1 MWHCN
6 VRASSLACAS
16 ASIVAQNASNRKI
29 SARARG
35 HAALEGSIY
44 RAENKSTDAPRFSGL
59 LLMTQPLSDQDA
71 ADTALPPFNNTAEK
85 ATLTG
90 TLLHLWPYI
99 WPGDR
104 ADLKMRVVWSMVLL
118 LIAKLAT
125 LSVPFTFKWAID
137 ALTGADSAPI
147 QSSNWPL
154 WLIASPLIMTFSY
167 GAVRVLMA
175 VLTQWRDGLF
185 ARVAMHAVRK
195 LAYRTF
201 VHMHE
206 LSLRFHLE
214 RKTGG
219 LTRVL
224 ERGRTGIEVIV
235 RMVILQLV
243 PTVVEVTLLMA
254 VLLWQFDWRYVLATM
269 ITVVIYMYY
278 TWLATEWRIEI
289 RRRMNDSDNEANTKA
304 IDSLLNYETVKYFS
318 AEEREAER
326 YDRSVERFE
335 RASVKTYT
343 SLAVLNAGQ
352 ALIFTAGL
360 TATMLMCAAGVRS
373 GNNTV
378 GDFVMVNAMMIQL
391 YQPLNFMGMVYHET
405 KQAIIDIEKMFAVL
419 SRNPEV
425 KDIPGAKPLVVSRGN
440 VRFDDVKFSYDPDR
454 QILKGL
460 SFEVPAGKTVA
471 IVGPSG
477 AGKSTISRLLF
488 RLYDISGGS
497 ITIDGQDIRSVTQ
510 ASLRASIGM
519 VPQDTVLFNDTIRYN
534 IRYGRWDATDA
545 EVEQAAQMAQIDGF
559 IRMSPKGYETEV
571 GERGLKLSGGE
582 KQRVAI
588 ARTILKGPPILVL
601 DEATS
606 ALDSH
611 TEQEIQDALEKVSR
625 NRTSLV
631 IAHRLST
638 IVRADEIIVLD
649 QGRIAERGTHSQLLA
664 AGGLCASMWNR
675 QREAQEARERLALIA
690 DENEAP
696 NRTPPPVEDTQV
708 EEPLAAPAAAAE

>member
-1 MWHCN
+1 M
-6 VRASSLACAS
+6 ADPDS
-16 ASIVAQNASNRKI
+16 
-29 SARARG
+29 
-35 HAALEGSIY
+35 HAAG
-44 RAENKSTDAPRFSGL
+44 
-59 LLMTQPLSDQDA
+59 QPPAGNS
-71 ADTALPPFNNTAEK
+71 PEK
-85 ATLTG
+85 ATLIG

-118 LIAKLAT
+118 LVAKLAT
-125 LSVPFTFKWAID
+125 LTVPFTFKWAID
-137 ALTGADSAPI
+137 ALNGMGSAPVEP
-147 QSSNWPL
+147 SNWML
-154 WLIASPLIMTFSY
+154 WLIASPLLMTAGY

-175 VLTQWRDGLF
+175 LFTQWRDGIF

-195 LAYRTF
+195 LAYLTF

-235 RMVILQLV
+235 RNVLLQLV
-243 PTVVEVTLLMA
+243 PTIVELALIFG
-254 VLLWQFDWRYVLATM
+254 VLFWQFDWRYVLAVATM
-269 ITVVIYMYY
+269 VAVYMSFTYV
-278 TWLATEWRIEI
+278 ATEWRIEI
-289 RRRMNDSDNEANTKA
+289 RRKMNDSDTEANTKA
-304 IDSLLNYETVKYFS
+304 IDSLLNYETVKYFG
-318 AEEREAER
+318 AEQREARR
-326 YDRSVERFE
+326 YDRSMERYE
-335 RASVKTYT
+335 EASIRTYT

-352 ALIFTAGL
+352 AVIFTAGL
-360 TATMLMCAAGVRS
+360 TATMLMCAFGIRDGAH
-373 GNNTV
+373 TV
-378 GDFVMVNAMMIQL
+378 GDFVMINAMMIQL
-391 YQPLNFMGMVYHET
+391 FVPLNFMGFVYREIR
-405 KQAIIDIEKMFAVL
+405 QAVIDIEKMFDVL
-419 SRNPEV
+419 SRPPEI
-425 KDIPGAKPLVVSRGN
+425 KDAPGAGALAVTSGN
-440 VRFDDVKFSYDPDR
+440 VRFEDVRFAYDPDR

-488 RLYDISGGS
+488 RLYDVSGGR
-497 ITIDGQDIRSVTQ
+497 ILIDGQDIRNVTQ

-534 IRYGRWDATDA
+534 IRYGRWDASDA
-545 EVEQAAQMAQIDGF
+545 EVEQAAQLAQIDTF
-559 IRMSPKGYETEV
+559 IRMSPKGYETQV

-588 ARTILKGPPILVL
+588 ARTVLKAPPILVL

-611 TEQEIQDALEKVSR
+611 TEHEIQEALERVSR
-625 NRTSLV
+625 GRTSLV

-638 IVRADEIIVLD
+638 IVGADEIIVLD
-649 QGRIAERGTHSQLLA
+649 QGRIAERGTHVRLLA
-664 AGGLCASMWNR
+664 SGGLYASMWNR
-675 QREAQEARERLALIA
+675 QREAEEAREKLAQID
-690 DENEAP
+690 DENVAP
-696 NRTPPPVEDTQV
+696 NRAPPPVDD
-708 EEPLAAPAAAAE
+708 PLDDGPKGPSKGGPKDSLATAAE

>member
-1 MWHCN
+1 MAHPG
-6 VRASSLACAS
+6 SIPAS
-16 ASIVAQNASNRKI
+16 APVQDNAAQS
-29 SARARG
+29 
-35 HAALEGSIY
+35 
-44 RAENKSTDAPRFSGL
+44 
-59 LLMTQPLSDQDA
+59 
-71 ADTALPPFNNTAEK
+71 
-85 ATLTG
+85 ATLIG
-90 TLLHLWPYI
+90 TLAHLWPYI

-104 ADLKMRVVWSMVLL
+104 ADLKMRVVWSFVLL
-118 LIAKLAT
+118 LVAKLAT
-125 LSVPFTFKWAID
+125 LAVPFTFKWATD
-137 ALTGADSAPI
+137 ALTGANTAPV
-147 QSSNWPL
+147 QSSNWAL
-154 WLIASPLIMTFSY
+154 WLIASPLIMTLSY

-175 VLTQWRDGLF
+175 LLTQWRDGLF
-185 ARVAMHAVRK
+185 AKVAMHAVRK

-224 ERGRTGIEVIV
+224 ERGRSGIEVIV

-243 PTVVEVTLLMA
+243 PTIVEVALLMA

-278 TWLATEWRIEI
+278 TWLATEWRIGI
-289 RRRMNDSDNEANTKA
+289 RRKMNDSDTEANTKA

-318 AEEREAER
+318 AEEREATR
-326 YDRSVERFE
+326 YDRSMERYE
-335 RASVKTYT
+335 HASVKTYT

-360 TATMLMCAAGVRS
+360 TATMLMCAAGVRN
-373 GNNTV
+373 GTNTV

-391 YQPLNFMGMVYHET
+391 YQPLNFMGMVYREI
-405 KQAIIDIEKMFAVL
+405 KQAIIDIEKMFGVL

-425 KDIPGAKPLVVSRGN
+425 KDIPGAKPLRVTSGN
-440 VRFDDVKFSYDPDR
+440 VRFEDVRFSYDPER
-454 QILKGL
+454 PILKGL

-488 RLYDISGGS
+488 RLYDVSGGH
-497 ITIDGQDIRSVTQ
+497 ILIDGQDIRGVTQ

-545 EVEQAAQMAQIDGF
+545 EVEAAAQMAHIDSF

-588 ARTILKGPPILVL
+588 ARTVLKGPPILVL

-611 TEQEIQDALEKVSR
+611 TEREIQDALEKVSR

-638 IVRADEIIVLD
+638 IVGADEIIVLD
-649 QGRIAERGTHSQLLA
+649 QGKIAERGTHSELLA
-664 AGGLCASMWNR
+664 ANGLYASMWNR
-675 QREAQEARERLALIA
+675 QREAQEAREKLALIA
-690 DENEAP
+690 DESRAP
-696 NRTPPPVEDTQV
+696 NRAPPPVDDAPVDDPVVT
-708 EEPLAAPAAAAE
+708 PAAAAE

>member
-1 MWHCN
+1 MAHTH
-6 VRASSLACAS
+6 S
-16 ASIVAQNASNRKI
+16 APAAGEGLP
-29 SARARG
+29 SADRPVE
-35 HAALEGSIY
+35 AALI
-44 RAENKSTDAPRFSGL
+44 
-59 LLMTQPLSDQDA
+59 
-71 ADTALPPFNNTAEK
+71 
-85 ATLTG
+85 G
-90 TLLHLWPYI
+90 TLVHLWPYI

-118 LIAKLAT
+118 LLAKLAT
-125 LSVPFTFKWAID
+125 LAVPFTFKWAID
-137 ALTGADSAPI
+137 ALTGADSAPA
-147 QSSNWPL
+147 QPSNWVL
-154 WLIASPLIMTFSY
+154 WLIASPLIMTASY
-167 GAVRVLMA
+167 GALRVLMA

-243 PTVVEVTLLMA
+243 PTIVEVALLMA
-254 VLLWQFDWRYVLATM
+254 VLLWQFDWRYVLVTM
-269 ITVVIYMYY
+269 ITVVVYMYY

-289 RRRMNDSDNEANTKA
+289 RRRMNDSDTEANTKA
-304 IDSLLNYETVKYFS
+304 IDSLLNYETVKYFG
-318 AEEREAER
+318 AEEREAQR
-326 YDRSVERFE
+326 YDRSVERYE

-352 ALIFTAGL
+352 AVIFTAGL

-373 GNNTV
+373 GTNTV

-391 YQPLNFMGMVYHET
+391 YQPLNFMGMVYREI
-405 KQAIIDIEKMFAVL
+405 KQAIIDIEKMFGVL
-419 SRNPEV
+419 SRDPEV
-425 KDIPGAKPLVVSRGN
+425 KDIPGARPLIVTAGGL
-440 VRFDDVKFSYDPDR
+440 RFDDVRFSYDPER

-488 RLYDISGGS
+488 RLYDVSGGH
-497 ITIDGQDIRSVTQ
+497 ILIDGQDIRNVTQ

-534 IRYGRWDATDA
+534 IRYGRWDATDT
-545 EVEQAAQMAQIDGF
+545 EVEAAAQMAQIDGF
-559 IRMSPKGYETEV
+559 IRMMPKGYDTEV
-571 GERGLKLSGGE
+571 SERGLKLSGGE

-588 ARTILKGPPILVL
+588 ARTVLKGPPILVL

-611 TEQEIQDALEKVSR
+611 TEREIQDSLERVSR

-638 IVRADEIIVLD
+638 VVGADEIIVLD
-649 QGRIAERGTHSQLLA
+649 QGRIAERGTHTQLLA
-664 AGGLCASMWNR
+664 AGGLYASMWNR
-675 QREAQEARERLALIA
+675 QREAQEAREKLARIA
-690 DENEAP
+690 DENDAP
-696 NRTPPPVEDTQV
+696 NRTPPSVDDVLVT
-708 EEPLAAPAAAAE
+708 PAAAE